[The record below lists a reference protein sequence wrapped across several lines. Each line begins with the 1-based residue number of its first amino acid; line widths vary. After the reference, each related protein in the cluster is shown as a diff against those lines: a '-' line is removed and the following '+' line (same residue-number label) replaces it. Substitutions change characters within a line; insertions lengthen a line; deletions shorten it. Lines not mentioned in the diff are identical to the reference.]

1 MLRQGLITSFDWTKY
16 DQSNIVYAPKSM
28 TAEDLRDGYRRVYQD
43 FYSWRSM
50 AQRFPVFGSRPRG
63 LWAIYNMFYRQIEVR
78 GIGTRDMIAAP
89 TPMPSHAAEPPL
101 IPRRSA
107 WRDLVTENH
116 AEHLLSTVPE
126 EQLVPTRRPEA
137 LPAP

>member
-1 MLRQGLITSFDWTKY
+1 MLRQQRVISFDWNRY
-16 DQSNIVYAPKSM
+16 DQSNIVYEPKNM
-28 TAEDLRDGYRRVYQD
+28 TAEELRDGYRRVYQR

-50 AQRFPVFGSRPRG
+50 AQRFPLRGSRPRG

-89 TPMPSHAAEPPL
+89 TPMPSHVAEPPL
-101 IPRRSA
+101 MPLRSA

-116 AEHLLSTVPE
+116 AEHRAPSTSQEQFVPN
-126 EQLVPTRRPEA
+126 
-137 LPAP
+137 